1 MEENMKEEKP
11 EAGKYRYGFDCIRDG
26 MQALKLVQRT
36 LYEMGGVIFPDF
48 EIKESGTRDY
58 DGVRG
63 LSISVELFFSP
74 RLLHEYIA
82 QHPVPEECNGLAW
95 NLNQEL

>member
-1 MEENMKEEKP
+1 
-11 EAGKYRYGFDCIRDG
+11 

-36 LYEMGGVIFPDF
+36 LYEMGGAIISDF
-48 EIKESGTRDY
+48 KIKEADCSDQE
-58 DGVRG
+58 GVRG

-74 RLLHEYIA
+74 RRLREYIA

-95 NLNQEL
+95 RHNQEL

>member
-1 MEENMKEEKP
+1 MEEDMEEEKP

-36 LYEMGGVIFPDF
+36 LYEMGGTIFSGFD
-48 EIKESGTRDY
+48 IKESDCGDY
-58 DGVRG
+58 DGVKG

-74 RLLHEYIA
+74 RFLHEYIA
-82 QHPVPEECNGLAW
+82 QHPVPEEDNG
-95 NLNQEL
+95 

>member
-1 MEENMKEEKP
+1 MNEGKP

-26 MQALKLVQRT
+26 MQALKLVHKT
-36 LYEMGGVIFPDF
+36 LYEMGGTMFLNDIFT
-48 EIKESGTRDY
+48 IKESNCRDE
-58 DGVRG
+58 DGVKG

-82 QHPVPEECNGLAW
+82 QHPLPEECNG
-95 NLNQEL
+95 